1 MLGVVVGL
9 AVTFLGSGLA
19 SFLTAELPLPPSL
32 ALISGLILYI
42 VLTAELLGLFFLN
55 VATLTPSSAA
65 KELLDRTGLIKTEKV
80 QVEAS
85 NGVMLMP
92 PKNKERD

>member
-1 MLGVVVGL
+1 MLGGVVGL
-9 AVTFLGSGLA
+9 AVTFLGSGLV
-19 SFLTAELPLPPSL
+19 SFLTAVLPLPPSL

-65 KELLDRTGLIKTEKV
+65 SSLTF
-80 QVEAS
+80 A
-85 NGVMLMP
+85 
-92 PKNKERD
+92 